1 MGMVLVGC
9 AGDDGG
15 RGDSSATQ
23 ASATDASA
31 SASAS
36 GSAGESEGSTSG
48 GSASGASDSASAG
61 TSAGTSASTSAG
73 TSEGTSEGT
82 SASSGDATSSSGGPV
97 TSGDT
102 TDPTDGSTGGDACM
116 GTEGVFDFSY
126 LWVANTD
133 QGSISKVNTLTLVE
147 EARYY
152 SDPAQSGAADPSRTS
167 VNIDGHYVVVSNR
180 GAGTVTKVAA
190 SAMDCVDK
198 NQNGQIDTSP
208 NKDTLLPYAEEEC
221 ILWTTKVNS
230 PFSVGAGPRATAW
243 APGTFN
249 EATCKYENQK
259 VWVGYLT
266 APGQAEIARLNG
278 DTGEIEATIPLP
290 NWPVVIDGAN
300 GYAPYGA
307 AADADGYIWTTGV
320 FTNVAYRIHPETLE
334 VKRWD
339 SPLGDSHYGMT
350 VDSQGRAWFANWTA
364 GVGATVFDP
373 KTETW
378 AAVPG
383 SEGIL
388 GRGIAADTMGNVWVA
403 TNNGGAFGC
412 GMLQVDGN
420 ALTTITHHTFDMCGT
435 PLGTS
440 IDIEGKV
447 WMVDYSGWAYQVD
460 PQTYEK
466 KVVPIANVH
475 YTYSDMTG
483 GGLQGAVMPG

>member
-1 MGMVLVGC
+1 MLLVGC
-9 AGDDGG
+9 GDDGG
-15 RGDSSATQ
+15 RGDSESATGS
-23 ASATDASA
+23 ASATATASTSATATMGSASEGSASEGSSGSA
-31 SASAS
+31 SA
-36 GSAGESEGSTSG
+36 SEGSTSASSSTSS
-48 GSASGASDSASAG
+48 GSSASATETGTG
-61 TSAGTSASTSAG
+61 TSTTGG
-73 TSEGTSEGT
+73 V
-82 SASSGDATSSSGGPV
+82 AT
-97 TSGDT
+97 DT
-102 TDPTDGSTGGDACM
+102 TDSDTATTGPACEGMM
-116 GTEGVFDFSY
+116 GGFDFSY